1 MGDLKLN
8 KAVTSIALAGIL
20 LAAAISVVGAGAF
33 AGGPRTSAE
42 PVPTEPDAPEHLPET
57 PEVDAKWTMLV
68 YLDGD
73 NNLESDALDDLKE
86 MEEIGSKNGVNVV
99 VLMDTLTLIGGT
111 HWYFLGE
118 GNTHVDMDAGFH
130 HCDCELVTG
139 TECPGEL
146 NMGDGP
152 TLTYFVERATAFAP
166 AENYMLVL
174 WDHGGGWYGVC
185 WDDSSEMFPGSG
197 RVDRLTID
205 EAANALYDAGLGPD
219 GEKLSIIGFDACLMS
234 MVEIAYENRDLAD
247 YMLASVTSIPNA
259 GWDYTPILENLTT
272 DPDMGAVD
280 LGYVVVD
287 SYVEYYSMCNGNG
300 LKGMNWAGLSL
311 LDLSKIPDLA
321 LGPEGDGG
329 LNALAEA
336 LMPYTTNYS
345 YRGDIISALQ
355 SLTPLVQ
362 TYGQQFAFID
372 IGVFLSLLGEKI
384 PALGNIT
391 SDVSALLEPAVLY
404 VRYVSGE
411 MSGPTINTNGLTVYF
426 PVAYYFTYEDYSFET
441 YEESEA
447 AGALPYYGLDFC
459 SDTQWDEFILA
470 FSMAYTEDA
479 DEET

>member
-1 MGDLKLN
+1 LN
-8 KAVTSIALAGIL
+8 KTVMSLAIAGLL
-20 LAAAISVVGAGAF
+20 LAAAISVVGAGAI
-33 AGGPRTSAE
+33 AGGLKANAE
-42 PVPTEPDAPEHLPET
+42 PAPAEPASPVHLPEAAET
-57 PEVDAKWTMLV
+57 DAKWTIMV

-73 NNLESDALDDLKE
+73 NNLETDALADLRE
-86 MEEIGSKNGVNVV
+86 MEAVGSKNGVNVV
-99 VLMDTLTLIGGT
+99 VLMDTLTLLGGT

-118 GNTHVDMDAGFH
+118 GNTHVDMEAGFH

-152 TLTYFVERATAFAP
+152 TLTYFTETAMTFAP

-185 WDDSSEMFPGSG
+185 WDDSSEMFPDSG

-205 EAANALYDAGLGPD
+205 EAANALYAAGLGPE

-234 MVEIAYENRDLAD
+234 MVEIAYENRHLAD

-259 GWDYTPILENLTT
+259 GWDYTPILENLTA
-272 DPDMGAVD
+272 DPDMDAVE
-280 LGYVVVD
+280 LGTVVVD
-287 SYVEYYSMCNGNG
+287 SYVEFYSMCSGNG

-345 YRGDIISALQ
+345 YRGLIIQSLQ
-355 SLTPLVQ
+355 SVTPLIQ
-362 TYGQQFAFID
+362 TYGQQFAYID

-384 PALGNIT
+384 PALSNIT
-391 SDVSALLEPAVLY
+391 SDVADLLEPAVLY

-411 MSGPTINTNGLTVYF
+411 MSGPTINTNGLTLYF
-426 PVAYYFTYEDYSFET
+426 PVAYYYTYEDYGFET
-441 YEESEA
+441 YEESED
-447 AGALPYYGLDFC
+447 AGALPYYGLDFA
-459 SDTQWDEFILA
+459 SDTLWDEFILA
-470 FSMAYTEDA
+470 FSMAYTEDTE
-479 DEET
+479 EET